1 MLRSNL
7 SKDMG
12 SGFKK
17 QMLATSSS
25 AGWSGGMSSASAT
38 PGSKLGQD
46 GNGSRTHRGV
56 LQHDPIVDE
65 SNISGWMGCFGSPV
79 CNQVQHPYRQ
89 HGVFTVFNEFTKMQQ
104 GAIYR
109 FGKGPHQGHDTGNN
123 GTLEFKTTFIPEK
136 GGQKSNNPMMLGRVC
151 QAKFLETLDNGN
163 FVFVGNLMEKGGNL
177 LQQAVDGILASR
189 LEEGGNGEGGHEAI
203 GIRRQ
208 NFQFGI
214 AFTHHP

>member
-1 MLRSNL
+1 
-7 SKDMG
+7 
-12 SGFKK
+12 
-17 QMLATSSS
+17 
-25 AGWSGGMSSASAT
+25 
-38 PGSKLGQD
+38 
-46 GNGSRTHRGV
+46 
-56 LQHDPIVDE
+56 
-65 SNISGWMGCFGSPV
+65 MGCFGSPV

-104 GAIYR
+104 GAIYH
-109 FGKGPHQGHDTGNN
+109 FGKGSHQGHDTGNN
-123 GTLEFKTTFIPEK
+123 GTFEFKTTFIPEK
-136 GGQKSNNPMMLGRVC
+136 GGQKSNNPMMLGRVR

-177 LQQAVDGILASR
+177 LQQAVDGIFASR

-214 AFTHHP
+214 AFTHHPGLVRGQCGQCPHGGKFNRGFGRNQIELQDGNGLYQILWFNFGQATNSPGRLVDHHDTLVS